1 MSEAAVVFSIA
12 VIVVALYYAG
22 VYKDR
27 YRRSHV
33 PRDLVHLIL
42 HWMGVAIGIWGVLV
56 FAIARF
62 FF

>member
-1 MSEAAVVFSIA
+1 VVFSIA

-22 VYKDR
+22 VYKDC
-27 YRRSHV
+27 YRRSHA

-42 HWMGVAIGIWGVLV
+42 HWMGVTIGIWGVLV

-62 FF
+62 F